1 MGVARDI
8 NLSFEEVRSLA
19 DRGDLIPVCRE
30 ILADLQTPVS
40 AYLRLAADSDRSFL
54 FESVEGGES
63 VARYSFLG
71 CDPYLVLR
79 ARGNRLEIEEKG
91 SLRREEGDPLVR
103 ADELAR
109 CHRPVGV
116 PGLPRFTGGAVG
128 YFGYDLIR
136 LRERLPEKVKDDLH
150 LPDMW
155 LAFYDTILAFDHL
168 KHRIQIVSNLKVPRE
183 GGEQALRCA
192 YDETCS
198 RIDDLEERLARPLDV
213 RPASRLRAATDPGS
227 NYPRPDF
234 EQAVVRAK
242 EYIAAGDIFQV
253 VLSRRQE
260 RPLRVP
266 PVAVYRA
273 LRTVNPS
280 PYMFLWS
287 MDGLHLV
294 GSSPEMLVRAEG
306 GHAQMRP
313 IAGTRPRGRDETE
326 DNRLEAELRADP
338 KELAEH
344 LMLLD
349 LSRNDLGR
357 VCEYGSVRVR
367 RRMAVE
373 RYSHVMHLV
382 SDVEGQLRP
391 GVSAL
396 DAMMACFPA
405 GTVSGAP
412 KVRAMEIIEEFEPT
426 RRGPYAGAVGYLDF
440 SGNLD
445 SCITIRTLVIHDGKA
460 YAQSGA
466 GIVAD
471 SSPEREFDE
480 TVSKAQAL
488 MRALDLAEERF

>member
-1 MGVARDI
+1 VDTVQDI
-8 NLSFEEVRSLA
+8 NLSFDQVRDLA
-19 DRGDLIPVCRE
+19 GSGDLIPLCRE

-40 AYLRLAADSDRSFL
+40 AYLRLAADTRRSFL
-54 FESVEGGES
+54 FESVEGGEF

-79 ARGNRLEIEEKG
+79 SSGRRLEIEEGG
-91 SLRREEGDPLVR
+91 SWRREEGDPLLR
-103 ADELAR
+103 AEELAR
-109 CHRPVGV
+109 CHRPVAV
-116 PGLPRFTGGAVG
+116 PGVPRFTGGAVG

-136 LRERLPEKVKDDLH
+136 LRERLPETVRDDLE

-155 LAFYDTILAFDHL
+155 LGFYDTILTFDHL
-168 KHRIQIVSNLKVPRE
+168 RHRILILSNLKVPQE
-183 GGEQALRCA
+183 GGVGA
-192 YDETCS
+192 
-198 RIDDLEERLARPLDV
+198 
-213 RPASRLRAATDPGS
+213 LRAAYEETCRRIDRIERRLADPLDSKAPARGGDAVGVGS
-227 NYPRPDF
+227 NYPRSDF
-234 EQAVVRAK
+234 EQAVRQAK

-260 RPLRVP
+260 RPLGVP

-287 MDGLHLV
+287 MDDLHLV
-294 GSSPEMLVRAEG
+294 GSSPEMLVRAE
-306 GHAQMRP
+306 ARRIQMRP
-313 IAGTRPRGRDETE
+313 IAGTRPRGRNEAHDAE
-326 DNRLEAELRADP
+326 LEAELVADP
-338 KELAEH
+338 KERAEH

-357 VCEYGSVRVR
+357 VCEYGTVRVR
-367 RRMAVE
+367 RTMAVE

-382 SDVEGQLRP
+382 SDVEGRLRP
-391 GVSAL
+391 DIGAL

-412 KVRAMEIIEEFEPT
+412 KVRAMELIDEFEPT

-445 SCITIRTLVIHDGKA
+445 SCITIRTLVISNGRA

-471 SSPEREFDE
+471 SIPDREYEE
-480 TVSKAQAL
+480 TVNKAKVL
-488 MRALDLAEERF
+488 LRAVELAEERF

>member
-1 MGVARDI
+1 MGVAQDM
-8 NLSFEEVRSLA
+8 NLSFEQVRELA
-19 DRGDLIPVCRE
+19 ERGDLIPLCRE

-40 AYLRLAADSDRSFL
+40 AYLQLANDSERSFL
-54 FESVEGGES
+54 FESVEGGEY

-79 ARGNRLEIEEKG
+79 ARGKQLEIEENG

-103 ADELAR
+103 AEELALR
-109 CHRPVGV
+109 YRPVAV
-116 PGLPRFTGGAVG
+116 SGLPRFTGGAVG

-136 LRERLPEKVKDDLH
+136 LREHLPESVKDDLN

-155 LAFYDTILAFDHL
+155 LAFYDTILAFDHV
-168 KHRIQIVSNLKVPRE
+168 KHRIQIVSNLKVPGE
-183 GGEQALRCA
+183 GGEKALRYA

-198 RIDDLEERLARPLDV
+198 RIGVLEERLGHPL
-213 RPASRLRAATDPGS
+213 PAQPPPRTRTATELRS

-234 EQAVVRAK
+234 EQAVMRAK

-260 RPLRVP
+260 RPVRVP
-266 PVAVYRA
+266 AVAVYRS

-287 MDGLHLV
+287 MDGVHLV
-294 GSSPEMLVRAEG
+294 GSSPEMLIRAEER
-306 GHAQMRP
+306 HIQMRP
-313 IAGTRPRGRDETE
+313 IAGTRPRGHDETE
-326 DNRLEAELRADP
+326 DKRLEAELRADP

-367 RRMAVE
+367 RSMAVE

-382 SDVEGQLRP
+382 SDVEGRLRP
-391 GVSAL
+391 GVGAL
-396 DAMMACFPA
+396 EAMMACFPA

-445 SCITIRTLVIHDGKA
+445 SCITIRTLVIRDGKA

-471 SSPEREFDE
+471 SNPQREFDE

-488 MRALDLAEERF
+488 LHAVDLAEERF

>member
-1 MGVARDI
+1 MGLVQNI
-8 NLSFEEVRSLA
+8 NLSFEQVRELA
-19 DRGDLIPVCRE
+19 GRGDLIPLCRDV
-30 ILADLQTPVS
+30 LADLQTPVS
-40 AYLRLAADSDRSFL
+40 AYLRLAADSQRSFL
-54 FESVEGGES
+54 FESVEGGEY

-71 CDPYLVLR
+71 CDPYLMLR
-79 ARGNRLEIEEKG
+79 SRGKQMEIEENG
-91 SLRREEGDPLVR
+91 SRRREEGDPLVR
-103 ADELAR
+103 AEELAR
-109 CHRPVGV
+109 CYRPVAV
-116 PGLPRFTGGAVG
+116 SGLPRFTGGAVG

-136 LRERLPEKVKDDLH
+136 LRERLPESVNDDLN

-168 KHRIQIVSNLKVPRE
+168 KHRIQIVSNIKVPRE

-192 YDETCS
+192 YDETCK
-198 RIDDLEERLARPLDV
+198 RIDGLEERLGRPLDV
-213 RPASRLRAATDPGS
+213 RPSPRPRTDVDPGS

-242 EYIAAGDIFQV
+242 DYIAAGDIFQV

-260 RPLRVP
+260 CPLRVP

-287 MDGLHLV
+287 MDGVHLV
-294 GSSPEMLVRAEG
+294 GSSPEMLVRAEDR
-306 GHAQMRP
+306 HIRMRP
-313 IAGTRPRGRDETE
+313 IAGTRPRGRDEAE

-367 RRMAVE
+367 RTMAVE

-382 SDVEGQLRP
+382 SDVEGRLRP
-391 GVSAL
+391 EVGAL

-445 SCITIRTLVIHDGKA
+445 SCITIRTLVISNGKA

-471 SSPEREFDE
+471 SNPAREFDE

-488 MRALDLAEERF
+488 LRAVELAEERF